1 MFTTLTLTASTAKFI
16 VFMAN
21 LTHVPYPTVLTI
33 PDIIPA
39 VPELIVAS
47 HYPLEELRY
56 YESQNHAASHFRY
69 LLPPF
74 VGPLQTRVLIN
85 QYLLLFL

>member
-47 HYPLEELRY
+47 HY
-56 YESQNHAASHFRY
+56 H
-69 LLPPF
+69 
-74 VGPLQTRVLIN
+74 
-85 QYLLLFL
+85 